1 MTPLEQISKDTQKK
15 QTKETY
21 ERDIRKRHTK
31 KTDERDIRKRHT
43 KETDER
49 DIRKIHT
56 KETCIQ
62 RILIFVLPAQVRL
75 NNMMKLLYL
84 RNNFEA
90 NVLHRI
96 DAHPLETY
104 VCFAPYFCFCVVVFP
119 FSILALFKSACIKNF
134 YFCLCIVAGDELIG
148 ASHE

>member
-31 KTDERDIRKRHT
+31 KTDERDIRKRHTKETYERDIRKRHT

-84 RNNFEA
+84 RNNFLKQMFFIELTPTHLRLMC
-90 NVLHRI
+90 VLHHI
-96 DAHPLETY
+96 FVFALLFFPL
-104 VCFAPYFCFCVVVFP
+104 A
-119 FSILALFKSACIKNF
+119 SLLFLSLHA
-134 YFCLCIVAGDELIG
+134 
-148 ASHE
+148 